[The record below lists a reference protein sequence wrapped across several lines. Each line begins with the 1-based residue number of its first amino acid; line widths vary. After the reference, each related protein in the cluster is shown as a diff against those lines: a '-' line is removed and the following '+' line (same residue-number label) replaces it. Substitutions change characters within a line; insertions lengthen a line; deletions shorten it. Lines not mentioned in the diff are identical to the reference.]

1 MTIEFI
7 LVATAYYSY
16 LYLLVYLFNTYSKP
30 APKPVKKDPE
40 EELKFLYDT
49 LEFVFD
55 PQC

>member
-30 APKPVKKDPE
+30 TPKPVKKDPE